1 MFTKSTKS
9 FNHFQQ
15 NIRRVI
21 YSERQMIQKACE
33 LEKWKIAPILNMVMK
48 YDIFQ
53 EEYEQ
58 TFNKYQNTFHVIT
71 PDIFGRSKGEMLI
84 NINHTIANAINN
96 NCKLIINDQY
106 NIRDLVDSYVYNFNT
121 KQEIYIYKMY
131 DMSKTYYVKELLND
145 IKIHKI
151 HDIRLGA
158 VLKIDRIH
166 NDVIPENTCENIKKL
181 ENLIESAP
189 ELDMNMII
197 TNKND
202 RNVYFSKVKDAE
214 MKMDFKPMQEIV
226 FTPDCDYPYYEEE
239 YVDYTLEQEEIRIQ
253 LYA

>member
-84 NINHTIANAINN
+84 NMNHTIANAINN

-158 VLKIDRIH
+158 VLKID
-166 NDVIPENTCENIKKL
+166 
-181 ENLIESAP
+181 
-189 ELDMNMII
+189 
-197 TNKND
+197 
-202 RNVYFSKVKDAE
+202 
-214 MKMDFKPMQEIV
+214 
-226 FTPDCDYPYYEEE
+226 
-239 YVDYTLEQEEIRIQ
+239 YTQ
-253 LYA
+253 